1 MSLRN
6 RFLLLLI
13 PALLLSLAVAD
24 GAIAR
29 TNVQEGEPALD
40 FSLPD
45 IRPDE
50 PPISLSALRGQ
61 VVYVDFWASWC
72 LPCLRSL
79 PEINTLHEKYRDQ
92 GFQVIAITI
101 DNPVEDAEEFLE
113 DLDVPLGYLVAVDAD
128 SDVMYDY
135 GVVGMPTSF
144 LIDRDG
150 VVRKVHEGYRDG
162 DIEKL
167 EAALLPLL

>member
-1 MSLRN
+1 MLLR
-6 RFLLLLI
+6 RLFLLMLV
-13 PALLLSLAVAD
+13 PSLVFTAHTQ
-24 GAIAR
+24 AR
-29 TNVQEGEPALD
+29 TNVQEGDPAID
-40 FSLPD
+40 FTLPD
-45 IRPDE
+45 IRSDSPA
-50 PPISLSALRGQ
+50 ITLSELRGK

-79 PEINTLHEKYRDQ
+79 PEINTLHKKYREQ
-92 GFQVIAITI
+92 GFEVVAITI
-101 DNPVEDAEEFLE
+101 DNPIEDAEEFLA

-162 DIEKL
+162 DIEIL
-167 EAALLPLL
+167 EEALIPLL

>member
-1 MSLRN
+1 MNLRK
-6 RFLLLLI
+6 LVPILVI
-13 PALLLSLAVAD
+13 PMLLLSLTASV
-24 GAIAR
+24 GAR
-29 TNVQEGEPALD
+29 TNVQEGDTALD
-40 FSLPD
+40 FTLPD
-45 IRPDE
+45 IRPE
-50 PPISLSALRGQ
+50 APPISLSALRGQ

-79 PEINTLHEKYRDQ
+79 PEINSLHEKYRDQ
-92 GFQVIAITI
+92 GFEVVAITI
-101 DNPVEDAEEFLE
+101 DNPVQDALEFLE
-113 DLDVPLGYLVAVDAD
+113 DLEVPLGYLVAVDID

-135 GVVGMPTSF
+135 GVAGMPTSF

-150 VVRKVHEGYRDG
+150 VVRKVHEGYREG

>member
-1 MSLRN
+1 VSLRN
-6 RFLLLLI
+6 LFLLLLI
-13 PALLLSLAVAD
+13 PALLLSLTLAD
-24 GAIAR
+24 NAIAR
-29 TNVQEGEPALD
+29 TNVQEGETALD

-45 IRPDE
+45 IRPDA
-50 PPISLSALRGQ
+50 PQISLSSLRGQ

-79 PEINTLHEKYRDQ
+79 PEINALYEKYRDQ
-92 GFQVIAITI
+92 GFEVIAITI
-101 DNPVEDAEEFLE
+101 DNPVQDAEEFLE